1 MSGGSMDYLS
11 YKVESANFQLNTH
24 LRRAFKDHLQKVAL
38 ALHAIEWNDS
48 GDGHDKEE
56 MFILDCIKS
65 EGALERLLKEARSV
79 QTELQKLI
87 DESNK
92 D

>member
-11 YKVESANFQLNTH
+11 YRVESAPFQLNTH

-56 MFILDCIKS
+56 IFILDCIKK
-65 EGALERLLKEARSV
+65 EGVLERLLKEARAL
-79 QTELQKLI
+79 QLELSKFTNEVS
-87 DESNK
+87 DE
-92 D
+92 